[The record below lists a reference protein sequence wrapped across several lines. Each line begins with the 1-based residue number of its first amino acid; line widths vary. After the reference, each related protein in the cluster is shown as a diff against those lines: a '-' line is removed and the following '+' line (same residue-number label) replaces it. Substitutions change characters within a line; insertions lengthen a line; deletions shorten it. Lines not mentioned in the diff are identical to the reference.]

1 MDLTNNA
8 DLFTTVLDMINIM
21 IHSTLITDRE
31 NGNSE
36 RNEENRKHYNYH
48 ALVKKLKKEIG
59 DKTSPSLKYL
69 RQMLPLPKL
78 MNEVIATEPFGTET
92 NEKGNKVKG
101 LNCDKKPGMQVSEKQ
116 KISPWDILEGTYF
129 FFSIIFIFFN
139 AMISRNFFR
148 SQNSCTFVMGLVW
161 SCQT

>member
-1 MDLTNNA
+1 M
-8 DLFTTVLDMINIM
+8 
-21 IHSTLITDRE
+21 
-31 NGNSE
+31 

-78 MNEVIATEPFGTET
+78 MTEVIVTEPFGYET

-116 KISPWDILEGTYF
+116 KISPWDILEGKKKLQWWAIEMQRLLHKHY
-129 FFSIIFIFFN
+129 IN
-139 AMISRNFFR
+139 GVDL
-148 SQNSCTFVMGLVW
+148 SQDYIP
-161 SCQT
+161 